1 MLFRR
6 FVLFALFTATSLL
19 SAQQSAISGHML
31 DPQGHPVATSDK
43 AYPPQLSGTV
53 VDTSGAVIA
62 GAAVHI
68 RERERHCTK
77 NGTFGQEWLLHFFW
91 TRGRQ
96 LSARRNRIPV
106 LKPKKSWS
114 PSGPPGRR
122 PRCAS
127 LWSWAP

>member
-19 SAQQSAISGHML
+19 SAQQSAISGHVL

-62 GAAVHI
+62 GADRAGS
-68 RERERHCTK
+68 ERERYCTK
-77 NGTFGQEWLLHFFW
+77 NSTFGHERLLRFFW

-96 LSARRNRIPV
+96 LSTRRNESRF
-106 LKPKKSWS
+106 
-114 PSGPPGRR
+114 
-122 PRCAS
+122 
-127 LWSWAP
+127 